1 MVPIKRSKLMTRLS
15 NFMDIEE
22 IDIVEDL
29 DDYPHS
35 LRNNDIDWTIKE
47 AKYFEENYDLKL
59 KT

>member
-1 MVPIKRSKLMTRLS
+1 MTRLS